1 MLRGMDDPTHTTVT
15 ASPARP
21 SHGRQPPAATLAVDA
36 AWRAFAYCLHPRVIW
51 LTLMPILLSATLL
64 LGLGWWGWG
73 DANEALRQALDRWSL
88 SHSLL
93 AWLDRMGLE
102 GLRAALV
109 PMLLLILVV
118 PVVVVLS
125 LLLVAW
131 MITPSVVK
139 LVRSR
144 RFPVLA
150 SRHQTPMWRSVALS
164 LSTTVAALGMLAL
177 TLPLWLI
184 PLFALVV
191 PPLIWGWLT
200 YRVMAHDTLAD
211 FATPEEHAILLERHR
226 TTLLLMGVVCGYLG
240 AAPAAVWALGVL
252 AIVLAPLILV
262 VSLWLYTLVF
272 VFSSLWFAHFLL
284 AALTALRSEPLSSP
298 SARAPASPPLSPP
311 RSEHA

>member
-1 MLRGMDDPTHTTVT
+1 MLRAMDASTPPVITPSPSPSRPLPT
-15 ASPARP
+15 A
-21 SHGRQPPAATLAVDA
+21 GLAVDA
-36 AWRAFAYCLHPRVIW
+36 AWRALAYCLHPRVIW
-51 LTLMPILLSATLL
+51 LTLLPILLSATLL
-64 LGLGWWGWG
+64 LGLGWWGWS
-73 DANEALRQALDRWSL
+73 DANEALRQGLDNWSL
-88 SHSLL
+88 SQSLL
-93 AWLDRMGLE
+93 AWLDSMGLQ

-109 PMLLLILVV
+109 PVLLLILVV
-118 PVVVVLS
+118 PLVVVLS

-144 RFPVLA
+144 RFPDLA
-150 SRHQTPMWRSVALS
+150 ARHQASVWRSVALS
-164 LSTTVAALGMLAL
+164 LASTVVALGALVL

-211 FATPEEHAILLERHR
+211 FATPQEQDALIKRHR

-252 AIVLAPLILV
+252 AIVLAPFILV

-284 AALTALRSEPLSSP
+284 AALAALRAEPLSVSP
-298 SARAPASPPLSPP
+298 DPHSRA
-311 RSEHA
+311 EHA

>member
-1 MLRGMDDPTHTTVT
+1 MLRGMDDITPTVIPV
-15 ASPARP
+15 AAVNVR
-21 SHGRQPPAATLAVDA
+21 RPPATALALDA

-51 LTLMPILLSATLL
+51 LTLLPILLSATLL
-64 LGLGWWGWG
+64 LGLAWWGWG
-73 DANEALRQALDRWSL
+73 DANTALREALENWSL
-88 SHSLL
+88 SQSLL
-93 AWLDRMGLE
+93 SWLDRMGWQ

-109 PMLLLILVV
+109 PALLLILVV
-118 PVVVVLS
+118 PLVVVLT

-139 LVRSR
+139 LVRGR
-144 RFPVLA
+144 RFPDLV
-150 SRHQTPMWRSVALS
+150 SRYQTPVWRSVMVS
-164 LSTTVAALGMLAL
+164 LVTTVAALAAL
-177 TLPLWLI
+177 LVTLPLWLI

-211 FATPEEHAILLERHR
+211 FATPEEQRELLERHR
-226 TTLLLMGVVCGYLG
+226 TTLLVMGVVCGYLG

-252 AIVLAPLILV
+252 AIVLAPFILV

-284 AALTALRSEPLSSP
+284 TALAGLRAEPLPNS
-298 SARAPASPPLSPP
+298 PASLPPSPP
-311 RSEHA
+311 STAHD

>member
-1 MLRGMDDPTHTTVT
+1 MLRGMDASTPPVTTSSPSTPRPLPT
-15 ASPARP
+15 A
-21 SHGRQPPAATLAVDA
+21 GLAVDA

-51 LTLMPILLSATLL
+51 LTLLPILLSATLL
-64 LGLGWWGWG
+64 LGLAWWGWS
-73 DANEALRQALDRWSL
+73 DANEALRQGLDNWSL
-88 SHSLL
+88 SQSLL
-93 AWLDRMGLE
+93 AWLDSMGLQ

-109 PMLLLILVV
+109 PVLLLILVV
-118 PVVVVLS
+118 PLVVVLS

-144 RFPVLA
+144 RFPDLA
-150 SRHQTPMWRSVALS
+150 SRHQTSVWRSVALS
-164 LSTTVAALGMLAL
+164 LATTVVALGALVL

-184 PLFALVV
+184 PVFALVV

-211 FATPEEHAILLERHR
+211 FATPPEQDALIKRHR

-252 AIVLAPLILV
+252 AIVLAPFILV
-262 VSLWLYTLVF
+262 ASLWLYTLVF

-284 AALTALRSEPLSSP
+284 AALAALRAEPLSTSP
-298 SARAPASPPLSPP
+298 ATHSRA
-311 RSEHA
+311 EHA

>member
-1 MLRGMDDPTHTTVT
+1 MLRGMDAPTPPVIT
-15 ASPARP
+15 AVPVKAANAR
-21 SHGRQPPAATLAVDA
+21 QVPAATLAVDA
-36 AWRAFAYCLHPRVIW
+36 AWRAIAYCLHPRVIW
-51 LTLMPILLSATLL
+51 LTLLPILLSATLL

-88 SHSLL
+88 SQSLL
-93 AWLDRMGLE
+93 AWLDSMGLQ

-109 PMLLLILVV
+109 PVLLLILVV
-118 PVVVVLS
+118 PLVVVLC

-144 RFPVLA
+144 RFPDLA
-150 SRHQTPMWRSVALS
+150 SRHQTPLWRSVALS
-164 LSTTVAALGMLAL
+164 LATTVVALGALVL

-211 FATPEEHAILLERHR
+211 VATPQEHDTVLKRHR
-226 TTLLLMGVVCGYLG
+226 TTLLIMGVVCGYLG

-252 AIVLAPLILV
+252 AIVLAPFILV

-284 AALTALRSEPLSSP
+284 AALDALRTEPLSHPSP
-298 SARAPASPPLSPP
+298 
-311 RSEHA
+311 SEHA

>member
-1 MLRGMDDPTHTTVT
+1 MLHGMDDTTPPMITESTVR
-15 ASPARP
+15 SV
-21 SHGRQPPAATLAVDA
+21 SVRQVPAATLAIDA
-36 AWRAFAYCLHPRVIW
+36 AWRAFAYCLHPKVIW
-51 LTLMPILLSATLL
+51 LTLLPILLSATLL

-73 DANEALRQALDRWSL
+73 DANEALRQALDHWSL
-88 SHSLL
+88 SQSLL
-93 AWLDRMGLE
+93 NWLDRMGLQ

-118 PVVVVLS
+118 PLVVVLS

-139 LVRSR
+139 LVRAR
-144 RFPVLA
+144 RFPDLA
-150 SRHQTPMWRSVALS
+150 SRHQTPVWRSVALS
-164 LSTTVAALGMLAL
+164 LSTTVVALGALFL

-184 PLFALVV
+184 PLFALVI

-211 FATPEEHAILLERHR
+211 VATPEEQGTVLKRHR

-252 AIVLAPLILV
+252 AIVLAPFLLV
-262 VSLWLYTLVF
+262 ASLWLYTLVF

-284 AALTALRSEPLSSP
+284 AALAALRAEPL
-298 SARAPASPPLSPP
+298 PLSPV
-311 RSEHA
+311 SSSSAEHA

>member
-1 MLRGMDDPTHTTVT
+1 MLRGMDAPTPPVIT
-15 ASPARP
+15 ASPVKP
-21 SHGRQPPAATLAVDA
+21 VNIRQAPAAALAIDA

-51 LTLMPILLSATLL
+51 LTLLPIVLSATLL
-64 LGLGWWGWG
+64 LGLGWWGWS
-73 DANEALRQALDRWSL
+73 DANEALRQALDHWSL
-88 SHSLL
+88 SQSLL
-93 AWLDRMGLE
+93 AWLDRMGLQ
-102 GLRAALV
+102 GLRTALV

-118 PVVVVLS
+118 PLVVVLS

-139 LVRSR
+139 LVRIR
-144 RFPVLA
+144 RFPDLA
-150 SRHQTPMWRSVALS
+150 SRHQTPVWRSVALS
-164 LSTTVAALGMLAL
+164 LSTTVVALGALFL

-184 PLFALVV
+184 PLFALVI

-211 FATPEEHAILLERHR
+211 FATPEELDTVLKRHR

-252 AIVLAPLILV
+252 AIVLAPFILI

-284 AALTALRSEPLSSP
+284 AALTALRAEPLPAIPISP
-298 SARAPASPPLSPP
+298 SS
-311 RSEHA
+311 SEHA

>member
-1 MLRGMDDPTHTTVT
+1 MLRGMDDNTPTVT
-15 ASPARP
+15 TISPTAAR
-21 SHGRQPPAATLAVDA
+21 SLPAATLAIDA
-36 AWRAFAYCLHPRVIW
+36 AWRAVAYCLHPRVIW
-51 LTLMPILLSATLL
+51 LTLLPILLSAALM
-64 LGLGWWGWG
+64 LGLGWWGWS
-73 DANEALRQALDRWSL
+73 DANEALRRVLDDWSL
-88 SHSLL
+88 SQSLL
-93 AWLDRMGLE
+93 SWLDRMGLQ
-102 GLRAALV
+102 GLRTALV

-118 PVVVVLS
+118 PLVVVLS

-144 RFPVLA
+144 RFPGLA
-150 SRHQTPMWRSVALS
+150 ARHQTPVWRSVALS
-164 LSTTVAALGMLAL
+164 LSTTVVALGALFL

-184 PLFALVV
+184 PLFALVI

-211 FATPEEHAILLERHR
+211 VATPQEQDTVLKRHR

-252 AIVLAPLILV
+252 AIVLAPFILV

-284 AALTALRSEPLSSP
+284 AALAALRAEPLLIDPVSP
-298 SARAPASPPLSPP
+298 SSA
-311 RSEHA
+311 EHA

>member
-1 MLRGMDDPTHTTVT
+1 MLRGMDDNTPSLIT
-15 ASPARP
+15 ASPAKP
-21 SHGRQPPAATLAVDA
+21 VNLRQVPAATLAIDA

-51 LTLMPILLSATLL
+51 LTLLPIVLSATLL
-64 LGLGWWGWG
+64 LGLGWWGWS
-73 DANEALRQALDRWSL
+73 DANEALRQALDHWSL
-88 SHSLL
+88 SQSLL
-93 AWLDRMGLE
+93 AWLDRMGLQ
-102 GLRAALV
+102 GLRTALV
-109 PMLLLILVV
+109 PVLLLILVV
-118 PVVVVLS
+118 PLVVVLC

-139 LVRSR
+139 LVRIR
-144 RFPVLA
+144 RFPGLA
-150 SRHQTPMWRSVALS
+150 SRHQTPVWRSVALS
-164 LSTTVAALGMLAL
+164 LSTTIVALGALIL

-211 FATPEEHAILLERHR
+211 FATPEEQDTVLKRHR

-252 AIVLAPLILV
+252 AIVLAPFILV

-284 AALTALRSEPLSSP
+284 AALAALRAEPLPATPISP
-298 SARAPASPPLSPP
+298 SSA
-311 RSEHA
+311 EHA

>member
-1 MLRGMDDPTHTTVT
+1 M
-15 ASPARP
+15 
-21 SHGRQPPAATLAVDA
+21 DA
-36 AWRAFAYCLHPRVIW
+36 AWRALAYCLHPRVIW
-51 LTLMPILLSATLL
+51 LTVLPIVLSAALL
-64 LGLGWWGWG
+64 LGLAWWGWS
-73 DANEALRQALDRWSL
+73 DANTALRQLLEDWSL
-88 SHSLL
+88 SQSLL
-93 AWLDRMGLE
+93 SWLDRMGLE

-109 PMLLLILVV
+109 PLLLLILVV
-118 PVVVVLS
+118 PLVVVLS

-144 RFPVLA
+144 RFPALA
-150 SRHQTPMWRSVALS
+150 SRHRTPVWRSVTVS
-164 LSTTVAALGMLAL
+164 LVTTFVALGGLAL

-211 FATPEEHAILLERHR
+211 FATPEEQQALLQRHR
-226 TTLLLMGVVCGYLG
+226 TTLLVMGVVCGYLG

-252 AIVLAPLILV
+252 TIVLAPFVLI

-284 AALTALRSEPLSSP
+284 SALSALRAEALPASPDRSSP
-298 SARAPASPPLSPP
+298 S
-311 RSEHA
+311 EHA

>member
-1 MLRGMDDPTHTTVT
+1 MLRGMDDTPPILTRLPS
-15 ASPARP
+15 ANARP
-21 SHGRQPPAATLAVDA
+21 LPPAAQAMDA
-36 AWRAFAYCLHPRVIW
+36 AWRALAYCLHPRVIW
-51 LTLMPILLSATLL
+51 LTALPIVLSAALL
-64 LGLGWWGWG
+64 LGLAWWGWS
-73 DANEALRQALDRWSL
+73 DANTALRQLLEDWSL
-88 SHSLL
+88 SQSLL
-93 AWLDRMGLE
+93 SWLDRMGLE

-109 PMLLLILVV
+109 PLLLLILVV
-118 PVVVVLS
+118 PLVVVLS

-144 RFPVLA
+144 RFPALA
-150 SRHQTPMWRSVALS
+150 SRHRTPVWRSVAVS
-164 LSTTVAALGMLAL
+164 LVTTFVALGALVL

-211 FATPEEHAILLERHR
+211 FATPEEQQALLQRHR
-226 TTLLLMGVVCGYLG
+226 TTLLVMGVVCGYLG

-252 AIVLAPLILV
+252 TIVLAPFVLI

-284 AALTALRSEPLSSP
+284 SALSVLRSEALPALPDRSSP
-298 SARAPASPPLSPP
+298 S
-311 RSEHA
+311 EHA

>member
-1 MLRGMDDPTHTTVT
+1 MLHAMD
-15 ASPARP
+15 ASTPPLAPSSVLPHRP
-21 SHGRQPPAATLAVDA
+21 LTSASLAADA
-36 AWRAFAYCLHPRVIW
+36 AWRAVAYCLHPRVIW
-51 LTLMPILLSATLL
+51 LTLLPILLSATLL
-64 LGLGWWGWG
+64 LGLAWWGWS
-73 DANEALRQALDRWSL
+73 DANEALRQVLDDWSI
-88 SHSLL
+88 SQSLL
-93 AWLDRMGLE
+93 SWLDSMGLQ

-109 PMLLLILVV
+109 PVLMLILVV
-118 PVVVVLS
+118 PLVVVLS

-131 MITPSVVK
+131 MITPSAVK
-139 LVRSR
+139 LVRGR
-144 RFPVLA
+144 RFPDLA
-150 SRHQTPMWRSVALS
+150 SRHQTSLWRSVSLS
-164 LSTTVAALGMLAL
+164 LASTFVALGALVL

-211 FATPEEHAILLERHR
+211 FATPQEQDTLIQRHR

-252 AIVLAPLILV
+252 AIVLAPFILV

-284 AALTALRSEPLSSP
+284 AALAALRAEPQPMSLANLP
-298 SARAPASPPLSPP
+298 D
-311 RSEHA
+311 SEHA

>member
-1 MLRGMDDPTHTTVT
+1 M
-15 ASPARP
+15 SQ
-21 SHGRQPPAATLAVDA
+21 S
-36 AWRAFAYCLHPRVIW
+36 
-51 LTLMPILLSATLL
+51 LLS
-64 LGLGWWGWG
+64 
-73 DANEALRQALDRWSL
+73 
-88 SHSLL
+88 
-93 AWLDRMGLE
+93 WLDRMGLE

-109 PMLLLILVV
+109 PLLLLILVV
-118 PVVVVLS
+118 PLVVVLS

-131 MITPSVVK
+131 MITPSVVT

-144 RFPVLA
+144 RFPALA
-150 SRHQTPMWRSVALS
+150 SRHRTPVWRSVTVS
-164 LSTTVAALGMLAL
+164 LVTTFVALGGLAL

-211 FATPEEHAILLERHR
+211 FATPEEQQALLQRHR
-226 TTLLLMGVVCGYLG
+226 TTLLVMGVVCGYLG

-252 AIVLAPLILV
+252 TIVLAPFVLI

-284 AALTALRSEPLSSP
+284 SALSVLRSEALPASPDRSSP
-298 SARAPASPPLSPP
+298 S
-311 RSEHA
+311 EHA